1 MTRLFSCFLALAL
14 LTIISCSSP
23 EEPYFDRMENV
34 KLQAAAL
41 NGNVSIKGDAIIV
54 NPNAVSAQL
63 DKMDLIVF
71 VEGNQVAEITQ
82 NENAQLAA
90 GKENAIPVV
99 INMKLKDVFKDI
111 KTDWMSL
118 LGSSLQNKEVKY
130 KIEGD
135 IWVNLAGQSIKLPFD
150 YEDVEPLRIKR

>member
-1 MTRLFSCFLALAL
+1 MTRLLTSLFVLSL
-14 LTIISCSSP
+14 LFAAGCSSP
-23 EEPYFDRMENV
+23 EYPYFDRMENV

-41 NGNVSIKGDAIIV
+41 NGNVTIKGDAIII
-54 NPNAVSAQL
+54 NPNDVGAQL
-63 DKMDLIVF
+63 DKMDLVAF
-71 VEGNQVAEITQ
+71 VEGNKVAEITQ

-99 INMKLKDVFKDI
+99 INMKLKDVFTDI

-118 LGSSLQNKEVKY
+118 LGSSLQNKEIKY

-135 IWVNLAGQSIKLPFD
+135 IWINLAGQSIKVPFD